1 MVDQLTQITDQ
12 FEASWNAHEMTAFG
26 QLFHDD
32 ATFVNRYATYWRGVD
47 QIVAGHCAIHDS
59 IYRDSSL
66 RVDPA
71 DIDPIDDDAAILHF
85 WTRLSAGAAH
95 PAGPHQADTLIL
107 SVATRRNG
115 DWRIQAA
122 QNVTLADPRTGREL
136 LRAS

>member
-32 ATFVNRYATYWRGVD
+32 ATFVNRYATYWRGVH

-66 RVDPA
+66 RVDLA

-107 SVATRRNG
+107 AVATRRNG